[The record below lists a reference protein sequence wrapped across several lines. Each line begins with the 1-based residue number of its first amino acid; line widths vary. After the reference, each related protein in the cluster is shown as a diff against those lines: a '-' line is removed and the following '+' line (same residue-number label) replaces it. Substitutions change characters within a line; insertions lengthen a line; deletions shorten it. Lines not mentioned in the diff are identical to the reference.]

1 MCDETRSYVITAK
14 KKILY
19 INKYVLIVNYRFN
32 SREYV
37 NMLVNMFVY
46 IVYIIVSI
54 KFVNKRV

>member
-1 MCDETRSYVITAK
+1 MCDETRSYVVTAK

-19 INKYVLIVNYRFN
+19 INKYVLIVNYRFT